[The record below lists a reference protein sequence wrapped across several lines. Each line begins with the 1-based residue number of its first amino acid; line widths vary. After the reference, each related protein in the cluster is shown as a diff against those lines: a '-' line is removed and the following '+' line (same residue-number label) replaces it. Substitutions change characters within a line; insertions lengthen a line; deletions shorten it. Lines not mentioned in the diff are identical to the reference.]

1 MTKEELLAKGAELAA
16 AFVSPVFVP
25 AGATDLGHVSDDQ
38 NLVALGSIPEPGR
51 YYIHSVVD
59 AKSRTKGDN
68 PQDVNSIRWNLLSED
83 GAPCAIYN
91 GSLTKGSAL
100 SSAAKA
106 GILGTYKNSKDRL
119 LGKFINVKK
128 LKYEKDENGRK
139 SVVELAYTIED

>member
-16 AFVSPVFVP
+16 AFVSPVFTP

-128 LKYEKDENGRK
+128 LKYEKDADGRK